1 MIGLFR
7 TIFFFAV
14 QEPIRFLQLFV
25 KCFSK
30 SAYNWFAQSAVYGNS
45 FALSQ
50 SASGA
55 ANIPSIVVKYRSV
68 RILMYPNR
76 IEVTADRLG
85 KIYFA
90 FSI

>member
-7 TIFFFAV
+7 TISFFAV

-30 SAYNWFAQSAVYGNS
+30 SAYNRFAQSAVYGNS

-50 SASGA
+50 PASRE
-55 ANIPSIVVKYRSV
+55 ANIPSIVVKCRSV
-68 RILMYPNR
+68 RIVMYTNR

-85 KIYFA
+85 KIDFT